1 MFNINLGDD
10 FMYLD
15 PAFAGMLLQILLAL
29 VVVGGV
35 VLFSARRKLRGL
47 FSKKQ
52 DKAIYN
58 NQGNDGDNESED
70 DVIDTLN

>member
-1 MFNINLGDD
+1 
-10 FMYLD
+10 MYLD

-35 VLFSARRKLRGL
+35 ALFTMRRKLRGL

-52 DKAIYN
+52 DQAIYN
-58 NQGNDGDNESED
+58 NDPSKNDSNDG
-70 DVIDTLN
+70 VIDTLG

>member
-1 MFNINLGDD
+1 
-10 FMYLD
+10 MYLD

-35 VLFSARRKLRGL
+35 VLFSVRRKIRGL

-52 DKAIYN
+52 DASIYK
-58 NQGNDGDNESED
+58 NQKITSDNELED
-70 DVIDTLN
+70 DLIDTLN

>member
-1 MFNINLGDD
+1 
-10 FMYLD
+10 MYLD

-35 VLFSARRKLRGL
+35 ALFAARRKIRAL

-58 NQGNDGDNESED
+58 NDTSKNEAED
-70 DVIDTLN
+70 DLIDTLS

>member
-1 MFNINLGDD
+1 
-10 FMYLD
+10 MYLD

-35 VLFSARRKLRGL
+35 ILFSARRKLRGL

-52 DKAIYN
+52 DASIYN
-58 NQGNDGDNESED
+58 AEAAISGNESED
-70 DVIDTLN
+70 DLIDTLN